1 MVLATRCAGGD
12 STKNPRSSRRVNTP
26 EAVALMKRPPHSF
39 VVEVRKQRRP
49 PGEPAKS
56 WFEEPPPA
64 APTPASLAAFAEP
77 AAAPIDTAPARPA
90 GRILPSLVEPP
101 PASDVSA
108 PPAVKPRKA
117 KAAEKKLPAYKKL
130 PGYKKRLAKM
140 QEPPRAPAPPP
151 VHVAPQLAS
160 AVASDSRQPSR
171 AERHSRILKR
181 YVYGG
186 EPKAG
191 ERWKRRLQRS
201 DR

>member
-1 MVLATRCAGGD
+1 
-12 STKNPRSSRRVNTP
+12 
-26 EAVALMKRPPHSF
+26 MKRPPPSF

-56 WFEEPPPA
+56 WFEEPPPT
-64 APTPASLAAFAEP
+64 APTPASLAAFADP
-77 AAAPIDTAPARPA
+77 APAEAAPSRPA
-90 GRILPSLVEPP
+90 GRILQSLVEPSPAPDLGEP
-101 PASDVSA
+101 PV
-108 PPAVKPRKA
+108 VKPRKA
-117 KAAEKKLPAYKKL
+117 KAAAAEKKL

-140 QEPPRAPAPPP
+140 QEAPRAPAPPP
-151 VHVAPQLAS
+151 IQATLQPA
-160 AVASDSRQPSR
+160 AAIDSRQPSR
-171 AERHSRILKR
+171 AERHARILKR

>member
-1 MVLATRCAGGD
+1 
-12 STKNPRSSRRVNTP
+12 
-26 EAVALMKRPPHSF
+26 MKRPPHSF

-56 WFEEPPPA
+56 WFEEPPPT

-77 AAAPIDTAPARPA
+77 AAAPSDTAPARPA

-101 PASDVSA
+101 PASDVGA
-108 PPAVKPRKA
+108 RAVVKPRKA
-117 KAAEKKLPAYKKL
+117 KAAAAEKKLPAYKKL
-130 PGYKKRLAKM
+130 PGYKKRLAKLH
-140 QEPPRAPAPPP
+140 EPPRAPAPPP
-151 VHVAPQLAS
+151 VQTQIAAPSHHPTS
-160 AVASDSRQPSR
+160 ATETRQPSR
-171 AERHSRILKR
+171 AERHARILKR
-181 YVYGG
+181 YVYGGG